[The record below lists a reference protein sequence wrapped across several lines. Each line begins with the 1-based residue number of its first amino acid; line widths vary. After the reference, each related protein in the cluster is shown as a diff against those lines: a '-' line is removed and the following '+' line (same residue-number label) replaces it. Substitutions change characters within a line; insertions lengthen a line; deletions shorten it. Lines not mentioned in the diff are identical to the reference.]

1 VIVLF
6 RDWPLVP
13 LIILADGEGIHPAV
27 VALIRDDIAVADL
40 DPAVVAVE
48 IPWERRTGEFP
59 NSLDGNAPSRNGRG
73 G

>member
-6 RDWPLVP
+6 RDWPLVL

-27 VALIRDDIAVADL
+27 VGRLASAVADL

-48 IPWERRTGEFP
+48 ISWERRTGEFP